1 MLMPVSFFLYVHLFS
16 LFFISLF
23 KNTRLVFLC
32 WKNVAIENVES
43 NNDRYALPIS
53 KNFCLSFISLAL
65 SLSGHIYLTFL
76 SLSLLYIHVFVN
88 FWASQLFAP
97 SVIDDIPLS
106 IRIVITLRLLPLPL
120 PGINVKVVK
129 LKPVQ
134 PVKNISC
141 VSYCTRSKSHWVGQR
156 LGTNPSL

>member
-32 WKNVAIENVES
+32 WKNVA
-43 NNDRYALPIS
+43 S